1 MLETLETT
9 VTLEQAYQ
17 YCREIT
23 LNHYENFPVA
33 SVLLPGKIRRHIYP
47 IYAFARHADDLADE
61 TADKIALLE
70 WRGLLHQSSQEKLAH
85 PVFLALSDTIQKFN
99 LPVSLFDDLISA
111 FLQDLEKNRYESLA
125 ELLAYCRKSANPVG
139 RITLLLFGYRDE
151 QLFQYS
157 DHICSALQLTNFWQ
171 DIQLDLQKDRI
182 YIPQD
187 ILQQY
192 GLNEYVLFIKP
203 YDNRIKVVLK
213 SLTQVTRKLFL
224 QGIPLLNHLRGR
236 LKWELKFTVLGGLE
250 ILKKIEDMDYNVL
263 ETRPVLR
270 KGDWLKIIAKS
281 ITKRTV
287 TI

>member
-1 MLETLETT
+1 MIETVETG
-9 VTLEQAYQ
+9 LRLDQAYQ
-17 YCREIT
+17 SCKEVT

-70 WRGLLHQSSQEKLAH
+70 WRGLLHQSSQEKIAH

-99 LPVSLFDDLISA
+99 LPIALFDDLISA
-111 FLQDLEKNRYESLA
+111 FLQDLEKNRYENLA
-125 ELLAYCRKSANPVG
+125 ELLAYCRNSANPVG
-139 RITLLLFGYRDE
+139 RIILLLFGYRDE

-157 DHICSALQLTNFWQ
+157 DFICSALQLTNFWQ
-171 DIQLDLQKDRI
+171 DIQTDLQKDRI

-192 GLNEYVLFIKP
+192 GLNQYVLFEKP
-203 YDNRIKVVLK
+203 YDNRIKAVLK
-213 SLTQVTRKLFL
+213 TLTQVTRELFL
-224 QGIPLLNHLRGR
+224 QGIPLLTHLRGR

-250 ILKKIEDMDYNVL
+250 ILKKIEEMDYNVL
-263 ETRPVLR
+263 EIRPVLR
-270 KGDWLKIIAKS
+270 KGDWLKIAANA